1 MNSMVI
7 TEIFKSIQGESS
19 FAGLPCVFVRLTG
32 CNLRC
37 HWCDTAYAFH
47 GGEKMTPEQVL
58 DRVRG
63 LGGKLVELTGGEP
76 LLQKETVGLADSLLA
91 EGYRV
96 LIETSGERFVG
107 DLARPVV
114 KIVDVKCPGSGES
127 GRFNLANLDV
137 LERKDQIKFVVL
149 DERDYLFA
157 RGFIERHRLAGL
169 VDEIIFS
176 PVFGQLPPLQLAE
189 WILRDNLEV
198 RVGLQIHKFIWDP
211 QTRGV

>member
-1 MNSMVI
+1 MVI

-19 FAGLPCVFVRLTG
+19 FAGLPCIFVRLTG

-58 DRVRG
+58 ERVRQ
-63 LGGKLVELTGGEP
+63 LDGKMVELTGGEP
-76 LLQKETVGLADSLLA
+76 LLQKETPVLADSLLA

-107 DLARPVV
+107 DLPRPVV
-114 KIVDVKCPGSGES
+114 KIMDVKCPGSGEN
-127 GRFNLANLDV
+127 GKFYLANLEV

-157 RGFIERHRLAGL
+157 REFTDTHRLAGL

-176 PVFGQLPPLQLAE
+176 PVFGQLPPVQLAQ
-189 WILRDNLEV
+189 WILRDNLDV

-211 QTRGV
+211 EARGV